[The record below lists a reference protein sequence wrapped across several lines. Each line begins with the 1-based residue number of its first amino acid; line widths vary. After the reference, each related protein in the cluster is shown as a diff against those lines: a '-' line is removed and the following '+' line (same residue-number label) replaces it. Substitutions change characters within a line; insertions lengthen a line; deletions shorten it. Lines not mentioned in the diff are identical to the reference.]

1 VVTTDFF
8 PPVVDDPRDFGRVA
22 AANALSDVYA
32 MGGRPLLALNLVCF
46 PSKVL
51 PASVL
56 EEILAGA
63 RETCALAE
71 CLVAGGHSVDDEAIK
86 FGLAVVGEVHPDHL
100 WTMDGMKA
108 GDLLV
113 LTKPLGSGV
122 VTTAL
127 RRGVATP
134 EQVAEVTEVM
144 ARLNGPA
151 AAAAGPLGIGGA
163 TDVTGFGLL
172 GHLKHLVDAS
182 EVGATVDVS
191 ALPLLEGAR
200 EHAAQGVTTGGA
212 RRNQAYV
219 EDQLTID
226 GAVPPELLE
235 LCLDPQTSGGLLLA
249 CPADRWEELRAALE
263 DAGCP
268 GSVVG
273 RAGDVPAGTIHV
285 VAT

>member
-46 PSKVL
+46 PSKAL

-56 EEILAGA
+56 GEILAGA
-63 RETCALAE
+63 RETCALAG

-86 FGLAVVGEVHPDHL
+86 FGLAVVGEVHPDRL
-100 WTMDGMKA
+100 WTMDGMRP

-122 VTTAL
+122 LTTAL

-191 ALPLLEGAR
+191 ALPLMGGAR

-212 RRNQAYV
+212 RRNRAYV
-219 EDQLTID
+219 DDQLTVD
-226 GAVPPELLE
+226 EAVPPELLE
-235 LCLDPQTSGGLLLA
+235 LCLDPQTSGGLLVA
-249 CPADRWEELRAALE
+249 CPSDRWEELRAALE

-268 GSVVG
+268 GRVVG
-273 RAGDVPAGTIHV
+273 RAGGVPARTIHV